1 LLVETLYTFGS
12 LRVSHP
18 DPIPGAAN
26 VLALETAALRS
37 VAPGNILSAVP
48 LGDDWLE
55 RSGKDANRESQQ
67 IPVG

>member
-48 LGDDWLE
+48 LEDDWLE
-55 RSGKDANRESQQ
+55 RSVKDANMESQQ